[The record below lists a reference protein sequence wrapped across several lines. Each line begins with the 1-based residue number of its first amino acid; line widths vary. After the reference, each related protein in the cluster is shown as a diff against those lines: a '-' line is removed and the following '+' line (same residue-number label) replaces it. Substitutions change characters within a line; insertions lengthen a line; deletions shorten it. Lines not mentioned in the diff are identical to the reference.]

1 MQPSSPLSRP
11 LAQQLLFTVSL
22 ILLGIGSL
30 SASVN
35 TLLSRRNLSN
45 LAQQQAQIIGQGVEF
60 AAEGLLNAQTQD
72 VLERVVQNYASLPG
86 VEEVTVI
93 GPDATVL
100 VTSVLLPDPVTA
112 YDRSTLLQ
120 TQVRKAAALGQE
132 QQFWLREQQ
141 HPHVV
146 QIVPWQSAQIP
157 TSVQRGV
164 TVVVFDPK
172 KLQQDVV
179 VVVSQV
185 GGVFLGGMALALAGI
200 AGGVWYW
207 VLRPLGQLEQGI
219 TRSQALGFWQ
229 PLPPP
234 APQ

>member
-1 MQPSSPLSRP
+1 M
-11 LAQQLLFTVSL
+11 AQQLLFTVSL

-200 AGGVWYW
+200 AGGGL
-207 VLRPLGQLEQGI
+207 VLGFA
-219 TRSQALGFWQ
+219 ALGTTGAGDYPQ
-229 PLPPP
+229 SSPGVLATLAPP